1 MRYGLLYLSDGLGNG
16 IPAAVTFGL
25 VAGAAAAATLRVAAG
40 RAAEPAEA
48 TASVQE
54 PDRP

>member
-1 MRYGLLYLSDGLGNG
+1 MRYGLLYLSAGLGNG
-16 IPAAVTFGL
+16 APAAVTFGL

-40 RAAEPAEA
+40 LAAEPAEA
-48 TASVQE
+48 TAFVQE